1 MLAIKANRSTLRRL
15 LEANGR
21 LGDFMAQASSIVSSE
36 QRFAQII
43 AGSEKDKLQTISGPN
58 DLWPLMRE
66 EAERKAKEEPIL
78 GSYFHATIL
87 NHRTF
92 GDALSFRLASKLDN
106 PMLPTM
112 LIRDVI
118 AEATHDE
125 SEILRAAEIDIIA
138 TYTRDPACEDLSS
151 PFLFFKG
158 FHALQAHR
166 IAHWLW
172 NKERR
177 TLAQFFQNQIS
188 VTLGVDLHPAA
199 RVGSG
204 IMLDHATGI
213 VIGETA
219 VVEDD
224 VSILHSVTLGGTGKT
239 GGHRHPTIR
248 RGVLLSA
255 GCKIIGN
262 IEVGVNAKVGAGS
275 VVLNDVPP
283 NVTVA
288 GIPAKVVG
296 HPHQQIPAHD
306 MDHVKGF
313 ADL

>member
-1 MLAIKANRSTLRRL
+1 MTSNIGYIAPTLQAQTSKMLDETALKDRYKQILATAQNKQLAIT
-15 LEANGR
+15 
-21 LGDFMAQASSIVSSE
+21 
-36 QRFAQII
+36 
-43 AGSEKDKLQTISGPN
+43 GPG
-58 DLWPLMRE
+58 DLWPLMRT
-66 EAERKAKEEPIL
+66 EAQLKASEEPIL

-87 NHRTF
+87 NHATL

-118 AEATHDE
+118 SQAMAADTDLL
-125 SEILRAAEIDIIA
+125 SAAEIDILAI
-138 TYTRDPACEDLSS
+138 YTRDPACEDLSS

-166 IAHWLW
+166 VAHWLW
-172 NKERR
+172 QQGRK

-188 VTLGVDLHPAA
+188 VTLGVDIHPAA
-199 RVGSG
+199 QIGSG
-204 IMLDHATGI
+204 IMFDHATGI

-239 GGHRHPTIR
+239 TGDRHPKIR
-248 RGVLLSA
+248 KGVLLSA
-255 GCKIIGN
+255 GCKVIGN
-262 IEVGVNAKVGAGS
+262 IEVGTNAKVGAGS
-275 VVLNDVPP
+275 VVLENVPA

-288 GIPAKVVG
+288 GVPAKIVA
-296 HPHQQIPAHD
+296 HLHNEIPAHN
-306 MDHVKGF
+306 MDHNI
-313 ADL
+313 L